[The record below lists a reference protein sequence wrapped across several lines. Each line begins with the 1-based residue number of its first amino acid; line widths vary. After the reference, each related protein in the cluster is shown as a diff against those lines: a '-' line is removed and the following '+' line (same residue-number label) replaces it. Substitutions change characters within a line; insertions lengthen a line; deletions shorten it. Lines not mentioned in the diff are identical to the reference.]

1 MPNRILQTLL
11 LTLFGLT
18 LLFTD
23 KSTEACLWYIIP
35 TGILAMASFVFGKLI
50 NEYWFAK
57 YKPVLDDYEIKWVS
71 KFIPYFMH
79 LEDFNKVK
87 FLSQLALE
95 LKQREFVSMT
105 DKKLP
110 EELKLMALAP
120 AVRLGL
126 DLNNP
131 LAVKYHKIVFY
142 HTAFPSPQY
151 QYLHLSETFH
161 EDGVLI
167 FASDALQSAHV
178 QPGAFFNTAL
188 YEWACVFI
196 EINKLKLNFP
206 ITDVESWAFIEN
218 ILHTEK
224 KRLHD
229 YMGIPELNVWA
240 ILIYIYVMDPHKLLE
255 ASPESYYFISSFI
268 D

>member
-11 LTLFGLT
+11 VSLFGLT
-18 LLFTD
+18 LLFID
-23 KSTEACLWYIIP
+23 KSSEACLWYIIP
-35 TGILAMASFVFGKLI
+35 TGILAIASFVFGKLI
-50 NEYWFAK
+50 NEYWFTK
-57 YKPVLDDYEIKWVS
+57 HNPVLDDYEIKWVT
-71 KFIPYFMH
+71 KFIPYFSH
-79 LEDFNKVK
+79 LNESFKVK

-131 LAVKYHKIVFY
+131 QSTKYHKIVFY

-167 FASDALQSAHV
+167 FASDALQIAHA
-178 QPGAFFNTAL
+178 QPDTYFNTAL
-188 YEWACVFI
+188 YEWAAIFSEIFNLKNKFPLNDFDSWKLI
-196 EINKLKLNFP
+196 EK
-206 ITDVESWAFIEN
+206 

-229 YMGIPELNVWA
+229 YMGIPELNVAA
-240 ILIYIYVMDPHKLLE
+240 ILIYSYIMYPQKLME
-255 ASPESYYFISSFI
+255 ANPECFSKISSLI

>member
-1 MPNRILQTLL
+1 MPNRILQTILL
-11 LTLFGLT
+11 SLFGLT

-23 KSTEACLWYIIP
+23 KSSEDCLWYIIP
-35 TGILAMASFVFGKLI
+35 TGVLAIASFVFGKLI
-50 NEYWFAK
+50 NSYWFAK
-57 YKPVLDDYEIKWVS
+57 FHPVLDDYEINWVR
-71 KFIPYFMH
+71 KFIPYFTQ
-79 LEDFNKVK
+79 LDDAKKVK
-87 FLSQLALE
+87 FLTQLALE

-142 HTAFPSPQY
+142 HAAFPSPQY

-178 QPGAFFNTAL
+178 QPDAFFNTAL
-188 YEWACVFI
+188 YEWASIFV
-196 EINKLKLNFP
+196 ELNKLKSNFS
-206 ITDVESWAFIEN
+206 ISDFDSWVYIEK
-218 ILHTEK
+218 ILQTER

-229 YMGIPELNVWA
+229 YMGIPELNVPA
-240 ILIYIYVMDPHKLLE
+240 IFIYIYIMYPKNLLE
-255 ASPESYYFISSFI
+255 LLPEYYYKLKSILN
-268 D
+268 

>member
-1 MPNRILQTLL
+1 MPNRILQTILL
-11 LTLFGLT
+11 SLFGLT

-23 KSTEACLWYIIP
+23 KSTDACLWYIIP
-35 TGILAMASFVFGKLI
+35 TGILAMASFVLGKLI
-50 NEYWFAK
+50 NEYWFTK

-79 LEDFNKVK
+79 LEDANKVK

-151 QYLHLSETFH
+151 QYLHLS
-161 EDGVLI
+161 
-167 FASDALQSAHV
+167 
-178 QPGAFFNTAL
+178 
-188 YEWACVFI
+188 
-196 EINKLKLNFP
+196 
-206 ITDVESWAFIEN
+206 
-218 ILHTEK
+218 
-224 KRLHD
+224 
-229 YMGIPELNVWA
+229 
-240 ILIYIYVMDPHKLLE
+240 
-255 ASPESYYFISSFI
+255 
-268 D
+268 